1 MSSFFQQ
8 TAKARIA
15 KHLDRFPLLKL
26 DQVIDWRPIER
37 YLNSQ
42 KQRRLTTQQGR
53 PSYPVL
59 AMFKAVL
66 LGQWHSLSDPELEHS
81 LVTRIDFTIFCG
93 FDDMDVPDHST
104 LCRYRNWLAEEG
116 LLDKLLVLINQ
127 QLSEKGL
134 KVAKAQTAVV
144 DATIIQTAG
153 RKKMKAIEQLE
164 DGEYHESAPST
175 DKDARWTKK
184 GADFHLGF
192 KLHARSDG
200 EGYIEKLNTTP
211 ANVHE
216 VNQLEP
222 LVNDLEQGTRV
233 EADKGYSSAKN
244 RKRLQA
250 LGLEDGIM
258 QKAHR
263 GSVLTRE
270 QIERNKRLSKTR
282 YVIEQSFGTLH
293 RIFKHK
299 RASYFSLVKVHAQSL
314 LKAICINCLKAAN
327 KLRIVAP
334 NFA

>member
-1 MSSFFQQ
+1 M
-8 TAKARIA
+8 
-15 KHLDRFPLLKL
+15 
-26 DQVIDWRPIER
+26 IDWRPIEC

-164 DGEYHESAPST
+164 DGEYH
-175 DKDARWTKK
+175 
-184 GADFHLGF
+184 
-192 KLHARSDG
+192 
-200 EGYIEKLNTTP
+200 
-211 ANVHE
+211 
-216 VNQLEP
+216 
-222 LVNDLEQGTRV
+222 
-233 EADKGYSSAKN
+233 
-244 RKRLQA
+244 
-250 LGLEDGIM
+250 
-258 QKAHR
+258 
-263 GSVLTRE
+263 
-270 QIERNKRLSKTR
+270 
-282 YVIEQSFGTLH
+282 
-293 RIFKHK
+293 
-299 RASYFSLVKVHAQSL
+299 
-314 LKAICINCLKAAN
+314 
-327 KLRIVAP
+327 
-334 NFA
+334 